1 MRDRQ
6 LDLRD
11 HTKDR
16 TPLWQSPR
24 FTLRKSISRIKRLR
38 ADLPLSIGRRV
49 FRSGTTAQSSMARI
63 TQPLLACLPKHGANF
78 SAIKRRPLFSRFSP
92 TKTCAGCAR
101 RLRQLL
107 IQLYCPG
114 FAATAP
120 RRLKNLQKFFNTCV
134 GQALRLPAT
143 PKAFGVV
150 LQFPSLLLSAKRS
163 IARARDQIQ
172 F

>member
-24 FTLRKSISRIKRLR
+24 FTLPKSISRIKPLR

-63 TQPLLACLPKHGANF
+63 TQPLLACLSKHGANF
-78 SAIKRRPLFSRFSP
+78 SAFTRRPLFSRFSP
-92 TKTCAGCAR
+92 TKICAG
-101 RLRQLL
+101 
-107 IQLYCPG
+107 
-114 FAATAP
+114 
-120 RRLKNLQKFFNTCV
+120 
-134 GQALRLPAT
+134 
-143 PKAFGVV
+143 
-150 LQFPSLLLSAKRS
+150 SAKRS
-163 IARARDQIQ
+163 QKLETL
-172 F
+172 